1 MNTYTENVIAILNQV
16 KGFEKITKEDCVMK
30 RLGGMTNI
38 VHLVETPDINLIVRI
53 AGKGTEDYIN
63 RTFEYNNAMAAWRA
77 GVSAE
82 ILWADVKKGVM
93 VSKAINKIETMTP
106 DLFSARNG
114 SPTRAGVALAK
125 LHNSG
130 ETFDFRFEL
139 FNMID
144 DYLKILSTKNAE
156 LPDGYHDVV
165 KAAEPVKES
174 LQANPTT
181 LAPCH
186 CDPLCENFLD
196 DGKNMWIVDWEYSG
210 MNDPLWDLGDL
221 SVEAHM
227 SEEQENEMLKAYFGQ
242 APTEAQRGRVIIYK
256 AMCDLLWTLWGLIQH
271 ADKNPAEDF
280 WAYSIERFERC
291 KKLMQDSS
299 FDDHI
304 EAIKKNLNQ

>member
-1 MNTYTENVIAILNQV
+1 MDTNIDQVFSILNNI
-16 KGFEKITKEDCVMK
+16 KGYEKISRENSNLK

-38 VHLVETPDINLIVRI
+38 VHLVETDSNNLIVRI
-53 AGKGTEDYIN
+53 PGKGTEDYIN

-77 GVSAE
+77 GISAE
-82 ILWADVKKGVM
+82 IIWADVEKGIM
-93 VSKAINKIETMTP
+93 VSKAINGIETMTP
-106 DLFSARNG
+106 KFFSSRKG
-114 SPTRAGVALAK
+114 SPARAGLALAK

-130 ETFDFRFEL
+130 ETFDFRFDL

-144 DYLKILSTKNAE
+144 DYLDILSSKNAE
-156 LPDGYHDVV
+156 LPDGYHDIV
-165 KAAEPVKES
+165 KAAKPVKEA
-174 LQANPTT
+174 LIANPMT

-196 DGKNMWIVDWEYSG
+196 DGNKMWIVDWEYSG

-221 SVEAHM
+221 SVEAGM
-227 SEEQENEMLKAYFGQ
+227 DESQESEMLIAYFGKD
-242 APTEAQRGRVIIYK
+242 PTAAQKGRVIIYK

-291 KKLMQDSS
+291 KKLMQNSD
-299 FDDHI
+299 FVLHI
-304 EAIKKNLNQ
+304 NAIK